1 MEYKTISEYIQDEF
15 NNHIKVNTDYIVG
28 IEEYGYRKGL
38 LKGLW
43 MACMDNIIIYKI
55 WTWEQALNY
64 YNNLAYRMVKEDS
77 IKWGLTQEY
86 VPFEIDLHKLEC
98 DG

>member
-1 MEYKTISEYIQDEF
+1 MEYRTITEYIQDEF
-15 NNHIKVNTDYIVG
+15 NNHIKANTDYIVG

-43 MACMDNIIIYKI
+43 MACMDNIIIHKM

-77 IKWGLTQEY
+77 AKWNLDKEY
-86 VPFEIDLHKLEC
+86 VPFEIDLTKIEC
-98 DG
+98 RG

>member
-1 MEYKTISEYIQDEF
+1 MEYKTISDYIQNKFKE
-15 NNHIKVNTDYIVG
+15 HIEANTNYIVG

-43 MACMDNIIIYKI
+43 IACMNNVIIYKM

-64 YNNLAYRMVKEDS
+64 YNDLAYRMVKEDS
-77 IKWGLTQEY
+77 TKWKLDKKY
-86 VPFEIDLHKLEC
+86 VPFKIDLTKVEC
-98 DG
+98 KG

>member
-15 NNHIKVNTDYIVG
+15 NNHIKANTDYIVG

-43 MACMDNIIIYKI
+43 IACMNNILIHKM
-55 WTWEQALNY
+55 WTWGQALNY

-77 IKWGLTQEY
+77 TKWGLTQEY
-86 VPFEIDLHKLEC
+86 VPFKIDLNKIEC
-98 DG
+98 GG

>member
-1 MEYKTISEYIQDEF
+1 MEYKTISDYIQNKFKE
-15 NNHIKVNTDYIVG
+15 HIEANTNYIVG

-43 MACMDNIIIYKI
+43 IACMNNVIIYKM

-64 YNNLAYRMVKEDS
+64 YNDLAYRMVKEDFT
-77 IKWGLTQEY
+77 KWNLDKEY
-86 VPFEIDLHKLEC
+86 VPFKIDLTKVEC
-98 DG
+98 KG